1 MKLAAEQGQSACKLQ
16 RGGDG
21 GGELDGL
28 FSPSACSPFSPGSKQ
43 YEQIRAEQRAARI
56 HTRSSYVLPYPA
68 MEDAYLKSTTEVL
81 SSFGVLDVKS
91 GLSTRQVQD
100 SRSKHGRNG
109 A

>member
-28 FSPSACSPFSPGSKQ
+28 FSPSAFSPFSPRSKQ
-43 YEQIRAEQRAARI
+43 YEQIRAESCPHT